1 MLKVT
6 IVCVGKLKEGYWRDA
21 VSEYTKRLGAYCT
34 FSVAEL
40 PESRLPDSP
49 SDKEIAAALEKE
61 ACLMDKYLTA
71 KGAYN
76 IAMCIEGKT
85 ISSEELS
92 KKLTDAAVG
101 GYSAVN
107 LFIGSSFGL
116 ADRVKRSCGFRL
128 SMSPMTFP
136 HQLARVMLCE
146 QVYRAFSIAAN
157 AKYHK

>member
-6 IVCVGKLKEGYWRDA
+6 IVCVGKLKERYWRDA
-21 VSEYTKRLGAYCT
+21 VGEYSKRLGAYCS

-40 PESRLPDSP
+40 AEARLSDSP

-61 ACLMDKYLTA
+61 ACLMDRYLTA
-71 KGAYN
+71 GGAYR
-76 IAMCIEGKT
+76 IAMCIEGRT
-85 ISSEELS
+85 LSSEQLSRELTEAS
-92 KKLTDAAVG
+92 VRG
-101 GYSAVN
+101 CSSVN

-116 ADRVKRSCGFRL
+116 ADRVKSACDLRL

-157 AKYHK
+157 TRYHK